1 MTSLFGSSDLTPEGN
16 KGVGAA
22 LRPKIFIRRWRID
35 LRYFYIFGIFATFLG
50 IFLDATKGETIRG
63 YLLWM
68 TARGLSMA
76 GMYIFWLTVA
86 NFVDRRNL
94 SPMPLWQILVLGGL
108 GGAVQ
113 TICFELLIWLFLL
126 PSTSNIYIRLASA
139 AFMAGIW
146 LPAQSVIVINF
157 TRYQKMYE
165 SIQDQLIQLET
176 VKQARKRLR
185 ALDEDILR
193 KQIVD
198 LVLKSRDKA
207 SAILERALDDK
218 SPANLPDVARGLASD
233 QLRVLAHEISEL
245 NLATESKKH
254 WWNIDKRFSA
264 SVPGAILKSIR
275 TRPLNPEWFLL
286 VLLATIS
293 LPLFGQRGLLV
304 ASSVLAAIAIVCY
317 LIHLVGFFLYARY
330 PRSSL
335 LNTFLVTTFT
345 IVIPILLLGRIPGNT
360 PTVRNEIAYTLTVLI
375 ITGFGHLAQAGLLQQ
390 EELMAIEKSTLDR
403 SKKENADINMELAR
417 ITKTWAQHIHGNI
430 QSRLHAFALVLE
442 QAQLRDDTEGVERAI
457 EEITRTIKELDREQ
471 TASVALTLEEE
482 IAATCSLWDGIVD
495 IRSDIQR
502 EIRSLKAPITSDMNR
517 CLIEAITNSV
527 RHGHADRMMITFF
540 AIGEEIRL
548 EVKDNGVGFTKIGK
562 GLGSKT
568 FDAATGNRW
577 DLVRNAMNNE
587 TTLTLN
593 FALESNS

>member
-35 LRYFYIFGIFATFLG
+35 LRYFYIFAIFGTFLG

-76 GMYIFWLTVA
+76 CVYNFWLTVA
-86 NFVDRRNL
+86 KFVDRRNL
-94 SPMPLWQILVLGGL
+94 SPMPLWQILILGGL

-113 TICFELLIWLFLL
+113 SICIEILIWIFLL
-126 PSTSNIYIRLASA
+126 PSTSSIYVRLASA

-165 SIQDQLIQLET
+165 SMQDQLIQLET

-185 ALDEDILR
+185 TLDEDILR

-207 SAILERALDDK
+207 STILEKALDDK

-233 QLRVLAHEISEL
+233 QLRILAHEISEL

-254 WWNIDKRFSA
+254 WWNIDKRFST

-293 LPLFGQRGLLV
+293 LPLFRQRGLLV
-304 ASSVLAAIAIVCY
+304 ASSVLVAIAIVCY
-317 LIHLVGFFLYARY
+317 LIHLVGFSLYARY
-330 PRSSL
+330 PRYAF
-335 LNTFLVTTFT
+335 LNTFLVTAFT
-345 IVIPILLLGRIPGNT
+345 ILIPLLLLGRIPGNT
-360 PTVRNEIAYTLTVLI
+360 PTVRNEIAYTFTVLI

-403 SKKENADINMELAR
+403 SKRENADINMELAR

-471 TASVALTLEEE
+471 IASVALALEEE
-482 IAATCSLWDGIVD
+482 IAATCSLWDGIVE

-502 EIRSLKAPITSDMNR
+502 DIRSLKDPIISDINR

-527 RHGHADRMMITFF
+527 RHGHANRMMISCF
-540 AIGEEIRL
+540 AIDDEIRL

-577 DLVRNAMNNE
+577 DLVRNATNNE

-593 FALESNS
+593 FELESKS